1 MRLLAI
7 DAGNSRVKCG
17 WHNGT
22 AWEHIDVVTHDDINQ
37 LAPYWPQPEVIVIAC
52 VAKTS
57 VRVALEAFIAQ
68 WTQITPAWLVSPAA
82 GAGVRNGYAHPQQL
96 GIDRWLAAVAV
107 WRQYHASA
115 VIVSHGTALTVDS
128 LSAEGEFLGGLIV
141 PGYHLMRKS
150 LAGGTGKLDVAT
162 GQWQAMP
169 RCTEDAIHT
178 GILHAL
184 AGAVEHVWQQQP
196 NHARCIISGGGA
208 DMLLPMLPFAHRA
221 HHLVLEG
228 LRIVAEEMA

>member
-17 WHNGT
+17 WHSATG
-22 AWEHIDVVTHDDINQ
+22 WEHIDVVTHDEIKQ
-37 LAPYWPQPEVIVIAC
+37 LSPFWTQLDAIVVAC
-52 VAKTS
+52 VAKMP
-57 VRVALEAFIAQ
+57 VRLALEAFVAQ
-68 WTQITPAWLVSPAA
+68 WPAVTPAWLVSPAQA
-82 GAGVRNGYAHPQQL
+82 AGVRNGYAQPQQL

-107 WRQYHASA
+107 WRQYGSAA
-115 VIVSHGTALTVDS
+115 VIVSHGTALTVDR
-128 LSAEGEFLGGLIV
+128 LSAEGEFLGGLII
-141 PGYHLMRKS
+141 PGYHLMRQS
-150 LAGGTGKLDVAT
+150 LAGGTGKLDVAK

-184 AGAVEHVWQQQP
+184 AGAVEHMWQQ
-196 NHARCIISGGGA
+196 HRDTRCIISGGGA
-208 DMLLPMLPFAHRA
+208 DMLLPMLPFAQRA

-228 LRIVAEEMA
+228 LRIMAEEPR